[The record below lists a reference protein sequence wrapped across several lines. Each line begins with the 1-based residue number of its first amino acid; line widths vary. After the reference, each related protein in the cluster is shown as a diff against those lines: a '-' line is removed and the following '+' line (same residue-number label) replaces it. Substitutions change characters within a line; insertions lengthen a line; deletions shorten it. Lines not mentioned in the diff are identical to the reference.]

1 MISRLSLLV
10 QTVIVVPEASPDPRS
25 ITLLNVMLNDVQVGT
40 IVRTPGDFN
49 AFSFEDS
56 YRATGGVPVVS
67 LSFRAAG
74 GGLRKDPKPVARA
87 LPAFFANLLP
97 EDKLREAMEKHHAG
111 SVRAGNDFDL
121 LVALGADLPG
131 AVRVVPSDG
140 TVALPDDMRVPKPK
154 ARFSLAGVQMKL
166 SVINNTGKGG
176 GLTLPLGDEEGS
188 YIAKFPSTSFP
199 GVSENEYANLALAE
213 AIGMEVPERELVE
226 QSEFEGIPKEFETLS
241 DGKVLLVKRFDRG
254 SNGQRIHI
262 EDFAQVFGV
271 YPSRKYEGAAYHDIA
286 AALNVA
292 VSSDAALEFVR
303 RLALAA
309 ITGNGDMHLKNWSL
323 IYHGVGDK
331 PELAPVYDVLSTI
344 PYMPADSMALSFAG
358 ERPFKALNAPRWKAF
373 ANRARLPEGAV
384 LKAVVET
391 AERVN
396 ELWWS
401 LPERKVVPTKV
412 IERIDAHVRLMTP
425 ILENVQTDANL
436 TEQ

>member
-1 MISRLSLLV
+1 MSETS
-10 QTVIVVPEASPDPRS
+10 SKPRS
-25 ITLLNVMLNDVQVGT
+25 ISSLDVLLNDVKVGT

-56 YRATGGVPVVS
+56 YRATGGFPVLS
-67 LSFRAAG
+67 LSFRAAT

-121 LVALGADLPG
+121 LVALGSDLPG

-140 TVALPDDMRVPKPK
+140 TAVRFENLPAPKPK

-166 SVINNTGKGG
+166 SVIKNTGKGG
-176 GLTLPLGDEEGS
+176 GLTLPLGDDQGS
-188 YIAKFPSTSFP
+188 YIAKFPSASFP

-226 QSEFEGIPKEFETLS
+226 QSEFERIPKEFETLS

-254 SNGQRIHI
+254 ASGERIHI

-271 YPSRKYEGAAYHDIA
+271 YPSRKYQGAAYHDIA

-292 VSSDAALEFVR
+292 VSSTAALEFVR

-323 IYHGVGDK
+323 IYTGAGDK
-331 PELAPVYDVLSTI
+331 PQLAPVYDVLSTI
-344 PYMPADSMALSFAG
+344 PYIPADAMALSLDG
-358 ERPFKALNAPRWKAF
+358 ERPFKALNVQRWKAF
-373 ANRARLPEGAV
+373 ANRARLPEAAV
-384 LKAVVET
+384 LKAVVDT
-391 AERVN
+391 VGRVN
-396 ELWWS
+396 DVWWS
-401 LPERKVVPTKV
+401 LPERSVAPAKVL
-412 IERIDAHVRLMTP
+412 ERIDTHVRLMTP
-425 ILENVQTDANL
+425 ILGACAE
-436 TEQ
+436 

>member
-1 MISRLSLLV
+1 MS
-10 QTVIVVPEASPDPRS
+10 EASSDPRCIS
-25 ITLLNVMLNDVQVGT
+25 SLDVLLNDFKVGT
-40 IVRTPGDFN
+40 IVRTPSDFN
-49 AFSFEDS
+49 AFSFEES
-56 YRATGGVPVVS
+56 YRATGGFPVLS
-67 LSFRAAG
+67 LSFRAAT
-74 GGLRKDPKPVARA
+74 GGLRKDHKPVARA

-121 LVALGADLPG
+121 LIALGADLPG
-131 AVRVVPSDG
+131 AVRVVPRDG
-140 TVALPDDMRVPKPK
+140 TVAHLDDMPVPTPK

-166 SVINNTGKGG
+166 SVIKNTGKGG
-176 GLTLPLGDEEGS
+176 GLTLPLGDEQGS

-254 SNGQRIHI
+254 LGGQRIHI

-292 VSSDAALEFVR
+292 VSSAATLDFVR

-309 ITGNGDMHLKNWSL
+309 LTGNGDMHLKNWSL
-323 IYHGVGDK
+323 IYREPGDK
-331 PELAPVYDVLSTI
+331 PQLAPVYDVLSTI
-344 PYMPADSMALSFAG
+344 PYIPADAMALSLAG
-358 ERPFKALNAPRWKAF
+358 ERPFKALNVQRWKAF
-373 ANRARLPEGAV
+373 ASRARLPEAAV
-384 LKAVVET
+384 LRSVVDT
-391 AERVN
+391 IERVN
-396 ELWWS
+396 DRWWS
-401 LPERKVVPTKV
+401 LPERDVVPAKV
-412 IERIDAHVRLMTP
+412 LERIDAHVRLMTP
-425 ILENVQTDANL
+425 ILGTCAK
-436 TEQ
+436 

>member
-1 MISRLSLLV
+1 MS
-10 QTVIVVPEASPDPRS
+10 EASSDPKS
-25 ITLLNVMLNDVQVGT
+25 ISSLDVLLNDVKVGT

-49 AFSFEDS
+49 AFSFAES
-56 YRATGGVPVVS
+56 YRETGGFPVLS
-67 LSFRAAG
+67 LSFRAAT

-121 LVALGADLPG
+121 LVALGSDLPG
-131 AVRVVPSDG
+131 AVRVVPSDR
-140 TVALPDDMRVPKPK
+140 TVIHLDNPPASKPK

-166 SVINNTGKGG
+166 SVIKNTGKGG
-176 GLTLPLGDEEGS
+176 GLTLPLGDDQGS

-213 AIGMEVPERELVE
+213 AIGMDVPERELVE

-254 SNGQRIHI
+254 TNGERIHI

-271 YPSRKYEGAAYHDIA
+271 YPLRKYEGGAYHDIA

-292 VSSDAALEFVR
+292 VSSAAALEFVR

-323 IYHGVGDK
+323 IYRGAGDK
-331 PELAPVYDVLSTI
+331 PQLAPVYDVLSTVPYI
-344 PYMPADSMALSFAG
+344 PTDAIALSLAG
-358 ERPFKALNAPRWKAF
+358 ERSFRALNVQRWKAF
-373 ANRARLPEGAV
+373 ANRARLPEAAV
-384 LKAVVET
+384 LKAVVDT
-391 AERVN
+391 VERVN
-396 ELWWS
+396 DLWWL
-401 LPERKVVPTKV
+401 LPERNAVPAKVL
-412 IERIDAHVRLMTP
+412 ERIDTHVRLMTP
-425 ILENVQTDANL
+425 ILGT
-436 TEQ
+436 

>member
-1 MISRLSLLV
+1 MS
-10 QTVIVVPEASPDPRS
+10 EASSDPKS
-25 ITLLNVMLNDVQVGT
+25 ISSLDVLLNDVKVGT

-49 AFSFEDS
+49 AFSFAES
-56 YRATGGVPVVS
+56 YRETGGFPVLS
-67 LSFRAAG
+67 LSFRAAT

-121 LVALGADLPG
+121 LVALGSDLPG

-140 TVALPDDMRVPKPK
+140 TVMRLDNLPASKPK

-166 SVINNTGKGG
+166 SVIKNTGKGG
-176 GLTLPLGDEEGS
+176 GLTLPLGDDQGS

-241 DGKVLLVKRFDRG
+241 AGKVLLVKRFDRG
-254 SNGQRIHI
+254 ANGERIHI

-292 VSSDAALEFVR
+292 VSSTAALEFVR

-323 IYHGVGDK
+323 IYRETGDK
-331 PELAPVYDVLSTI
+331 PQLAPVYDVLSTV
-344 PYMPADSMALSFAG
+344 PYIPADAMALSLAG
-358 ERPFKALNAPRWKAF
+358 ERHFKAPNVQRWKAF
-373 ANRARLPEGAV
+373 SNRARLPEAAVLGAV
-384 LKAVVET
+384 VDTVEL
-391 AERVN
+391 VN
-396 ELWWS
+396 QLWWS
-401 LPERKVVPTKV
+401 LPDRKVVPAKV
-412 IERIDAHVRLMTP
+412 LERIDTHVRLMTP
-425 ILENVQTDANL
+425 ILGTCAD
-436 TEQ
+436 

>member
-1 MISRLSLLV
+1 MS
-10 QTVIVVPEASPDPRS
+10 EASSDPRS
-25 ITLLNVMLNDVQVGT
+25 ISSLEVLLNEVKVGT

-49 AFSFEDS
+49 AFSFEGS
-56 YRATGGVPVVS
+56 YRATGGFPVLS
-67 LSFRAAG
+67 LSFRAAT

-140 TVALPDDMRVPKPK
+140 TMSPLDDMPTSKPK

-166 SVINNTGKGG
+166 SVIKNTGKGG
-176 GLTLPLGDEEGS
+176 GLTLPLGDDQGS

-213 AIGMEVPERELVE
+213 AVGMEVPEHELVE

-254 SNGQRIHI
+254 ANGERIHI

-292 VSSDAALEFVR
+292 VSSDAAIEFVR

-323 IYHGVGDK
+323 IYRGAGDK
-331 PELAPVYDVLSTI
+331 PDLAPVYDVLSTI
-344 PYMPADSMALSFAG
+344 PYIPADAMALSLAG
-358 ERPFKALNAPRWKAF
+358 ERPFKALNAQRWKVF
-373 ANRARLPEGAV
+373 ANRARLPETAV
-384 LKAVVET
+384 VKAVIDTVEH
-391 AERVN
+391 VN
-396 ELWWS
+396 DRWWS
-401 LPERKVVPTKV
+401 LPEREVVPAKV
-412 IERIDAHVRLMTP
+412 LERIDAHIRLMKP
-425 ILENVQTDANL
+425 ILSTFA
-436 TEQ
+436 T

>member
-1 MISRLSLLV
+1 MS
-10 QTVIVVPEASPDPRS
+10 EASSDPKS
-25 ITLLNVMLNDVQVGT
+25 ISSLDVLLNDVKVGT

-49 AFSFEDS
+49 AFSFAES
-56 YRATGGVPVVS
+56 YRETGGFPVLS
-67 LSFRAAG
+67 LSFRAAT

-121 LVALGADLPG
+121 LVALGSDLPG

-140 TVALPDDMRVPKPK
+140 TVMRLDNLPASKPK

-166 SVINNTGKGG
+166 SVIKNTGKGG
-176 GLTLPLGDEEGS
+176 GLTLPLGDDQGS

-199 GVSENEYANLALAE
+199 GVSENEYANLSLAE

-241 DGKVLLVKRFDRG
+241 AGKVLLVKRFDRG
-254 SNGQRIHI
+254 ANGERIHI

-292 VSSDAALEFVR
+292 VSSTAALEFVR

-323 IYHGVGDK
+323 IYRETGDK
-331 PELAPVYDVLSTI
+331 PQLAPVYDVLSTV
-344 PYMPADSMALSFAG
+344 PYIPADAMALSLAG
-358 ERPFKALNAPRWKAF
+358 ERHFKALNVQRWKAF
-373 ANRARLPEGAV
+373 SNRARLPEAAVLGAV
-384 LKAVVET
+384 VDTVEL
-391 AERVN
+391 VN
-396 ELWWS
+396 QLWWS
-401 LPERKVVPTKV
+401 LPDRKVVPAKV
-412 IERIDAHVRLMTP
+412 LERIDTHVRLMTP
-425 ILENVQTDANL
+425 ILGTCAD
-436 TEQ
+436 

>member
-1 MISRLSLLV
+1 MIFRHSLHI
-10 QTVIVVPEASPDPRS
+10 QTVNVVIEAFPNPRS
-25 ITLLNVMLNDVQVGT
+25 VSSLDVLLNDVKVGT

-67 LSFRAAG
+67 LSFRAVG
-74 GGLRKDPKPVARA
+74 GGLRKDPKPVPRA

-131 AVRVVPSDG
+131 AVRVVPGDG
-140 TVALPDDMRVPKPK
+140 TVARLDDMPSPKPK

-166 SVINNTGKGG
+166 SVIKNTGKGG
-176 GLTLPLGDEEGS
+176 GLTLPLGDEQGS

-199 GVSENEYANLALAE
+199 AVSENEYANLALAD

-254 SNGQRIHI
+254 TNGERIHI

-271 YPSRKYEGAAYHDIA
+271 NPSRKYEGAAYHDIA

-292 VSSDAALEFVR
+292 VSSAAALECVR

-309 ITGNGDMHLKNWSL
+309 LTGNGDMHLKNWSL
-323 IYHGVGDK
+323 IYRGAGDK
-331 PELAPVYDVLSTI
+331 PDLAPVYDVLSTI
-344 PYMPADSMALSFAG
+344 PYISADAMALSLAG
-358 ERPFKALNAPRWKAF
+358 ERPFKALNVQRWKAF
-373 ANRARLPEGAV
+373 ANRARLPEAAV
-384 LKAVVET
+384 LNAVVDT
-391 AERVN
+391 VERVDKF
-396 ELWWS
+396 WWS
-401 LPERKVVPTKV
+401 LPEREVIPAKVR
-412 IERIDAHVRLMTP
+412 ERIDAHIRMMTP
-425 ILENVQTDANL
+425 ILGTCAN
-436 TEQ
+436 